1 MKAKMIVEGAHELSK
16 PHLDVGFLMGDNS
29 NHESKNDIEEYTSLD
44 YGSCGSRLFIEKI
57 DD

>member
-29 NHESKNDIEEYTSLD
+29 NHKSKNDIKEYTSLD
-44 YGSCGSRLFIEKI
+44 CGSFGSPLFIEKA